1 MDIYLNLFTVMS
13 LRVKLLHHALTSCQ
27 TGNIVGLFS
36 KVAVSFHI
44 PQKSTRVPITSH
56 FFPVHFIV
64 SLFDNIHPSEYEV
77 VSHWSVDLPFPDG
90 Q

>member
-1 MDIYLNLFTVMS
+1 MS
-13 LRVKLLHHALTSCQ
+13 NFGK
-27 TGNIVGLFS
+27 IVRLFS

-44 PQKSTRVPITSH
+44 PQQSTRVPITSH
-56 FFPVHFIV
+56 FFPGHFIV

-77 VSHWSVDLPFPDG
+77 LPHWSVNLHFPDG